1 MELENAKTAGGKREE
16 RMQKANE
23 LCLIAVFAMFGV
35 LMRQGIGMVTLLKFL
50 KSILNS
56 LFTWQLQS

>member
-1 MELENAKTAGGKREE
+1 MELENSKTESEKREE

-35 LMRQGIGMVTLLKFL
+35 LMRQGIGKGEKHF
-50 KSILNS
+50 ILV
-56 LFTWQLQS
+56 LY

>member
-1 MELENAKTAGGKREE
+1 MELENSKTESEKREE

-35 LMRQGIGMVTLLKFL
+35 LMRQGIGKGENYFIH
-50 KSILNS
+50 KG
-56 LFTWQLQS
+56 

>member
-1 MELENAKTAGGKREE
+1 MELENSKTEAEKREE

-35 LMRQGIGMVTLLKFL
+35 LMRQGIGKGEKTFHTSTVLVVHKD
-50 KSILNS
+50 
-56 LFTWQLQS
+56 

>member
-1 MELENAKTAGGKREE
+1 MELENSKTESEKREE

-35 LMRQGIGMVTLLKFL
+35 LMRQGIGNGEKYF
-50 KSILNS
+50 IPYGP
-56 LFTWQLQS
+56 